1 MTRFRLLDGLRALLA
16 ATVLTALIAGVPL
29 VLYALAGPPL
39 PAHLPGLGEIGHALT
54 HRDDGTLFLAV
65 VKAVSWA
72 AWAGFV
78 ASTLIELTSRIRG
91 RATPHLPGLGA
102 AQWLSAQLISSVALA
117 AGSPAAFVM
126 AAVPP
131 AAVVA
136 AAPAALADTT
146 AAPHAGHDPL
156 RFAGAD
162 VSSGFGQ
169 FTTTKAHGPSGQAH
183 ARVLRLTH
191 AAYQVRRGDCLWTI
205 AEYHLGDGDRYT
217 EIADLNTGRV
227 MTDGARFT
235 QPDVIR
241 PGWVLRMPATAT
253 DLDRPQP
260 PVADRHP
267 GHPSAAPEFSRPH
280 DGAPSSPQPSASQEF
295 SKVGERPA
303 VVGDAAP
310 PAHTPQT
317 REARI
322 SAPEPTTIL
331 LTDAA
336 DTEDS
341 GPSTPVAAFAG
352 GVAVGSLLTLARL
365 RHAQRQARRRGR
377 RITLPTD
384 PATLRTEQELH
395 RLAAPDARE
404 RARQALATLGDATAA
419 AGRELPHALGARVC
433 PDAVELL
440 LAQPA
445 GTPPTPFTQ
454 GRTKATWRL
463 DLSNEPHAN
472 SARDVLPALLTT
484 GQLDD
489 GHALLVNLERLQT
502 ATATGPDELV
512 DRFLTTAATELITSD
527 GPWFDV
533 LAVGFPEL
541 HAAGTRI
548 RSCTDLTEALGLLA
562 DRARDLRGRLATSDG
577 PAHVADRRL
586 HDPDG
591 DWTLTVLISRNT
603 PSPDQLA
610 RLVDSV
616 TALPGGLAALVP
628 GDATG
633 APARFTLSQDD
644 QGPLL
649 NVTPPGLTVRPHLMP
664 NESYQRLGELFT
676 AAADTTDVAADDP
689 PYDAYASESLLP
701 PASGANGAAISE
713 LADDQH
719 EHVAFEV
726 GEPAQSEAAEPES
739 QRDEAMEV
747 VQVSILGPLEITGTV
762 ADLQPKMAEL
772 VLALALAGPTGLRN
786 IQLAAMM
793 GPDPDTPK
801 PSDQLRQL
809 ITRTRGKLGKAP
821 DGQARIL
828 CDPAYVYR
836 THAITLDWTRFQELA
851 DRGAKRNS
859 TTDLW
864 DALTLVRGP
873 VLDGCYHWWLE
884 TPVIENIRAEIVD
897 AADLLAELELDAG
910 RPDRSAR
917 AARQGLASDTYAEQ
931 LWRALMRAE
940 YEAGNMSR
948 VHEAWKA
955 CLKAVAEVSADGDP
969 HPETAA
975 LYRRLTAARRPA

>member
-29 VLYALAGPPL
+29 VLYALAGSPL

-65 VKAVSWA
+65 VKVVSWA

-78 ASTLIELTSRIRG
+78 ASTLVELTFRIRG

-146 AAPHAGHDPL
+146 AALDAGHDPL

-162 VSSGFGQ
+162 ESS
-169 FTTTKAHGPSGQAH
+169 PSGQPTMMGAKATSGQVH

-205 AEYHLGDGDRYT
+205 AEHHLGDGDRYT

-227 MTDGARFT
+227 MPDGARFT

-260 PVADRHP
+260 PVADRHS
-267 GHPSAAPEFSRPH
+267 GHPSHTPEFSRPH

-295 SKVGERPA
+295 SKAGEQPA
-303 VVGDAAP
+303 AVGDAAP

-322 SAPEPTTIL
+322 SAPEPTAIL
-331 LTDAA
+331 LTDGGEA
-336 DTEDS
+336 EDS
-341 GPSTPVAAFAG
+341 GPSAPVAAFAE

-384 PATLRTEQELH
+384 PATLRTEQELR
-395 RLAAPDARE
+395 RLAAPDAGA
-404 RARQALATLGDATAA
+404 RARQALAQLGDVVAA
-419 AGRELPHALGARVC
+419 AGRELPHVLGARVSA
-433 PDAVELL
+433 DAVELL

-445 GTPPTPFTQ
+445 GTPPAPFTQ
-454 GRTKATWRL
+454 GRTKVTWRTTL
-463 DLSNEPHAN
+463 NSEAHAD

-484 GQLDD
+484 GYLDD

-502 ATATGPDELV
+502 ATATGPHELV
-512 DRFLTTAATELITSD
+512 DRFLATAATELATSD

-541 HAAGTRI
+541 HTAGTRI
-548 RSCTDLTEALGLLA
+548 RPCTDLAEALGLLA

-610 RLVDSV
+610 RLVDTV

-633 APARFTLSQDD
+633 APARFALSQDD

-664 NESYQRLGELFT
+664 LESYQRLGELFT

-689 PYDAYASESLLP
+689 PYDAYAGESLLP
-701 PASGANGAAISE
+701 PASGATAPSTSLTIDDQQEETSTRGE
-713 LADDQH
+713 LAR
-719 EHVAFEV
+719 
-726 GEPAQSEAAEPES
+726 PEATEPES
-739 QRDEAMEV
+739 QQTEV
-747 VQVSILGPLEITGTV
+747 QAAVQVSILGPLEITGTV

-772 VLALALAGPTGLRN
+772 VLALTLAGPIGLRN

-828 CDPAYVYR
+828 CDSTYVYR
-836 THAITLDWTRFQELA
+836 TQAITLDWTRFQELA

-917 AARQGLASDTYAEQ
+917 AARQGLASDPYAEQ

-955 CLKAVAEVSADGDP
+955 CLKAVAEISADGDP

-975 LYRRLTAARRPA
+975 LYRRLTCARRSA

>member
-16 ATVLTALIAGVPL
+16 ATVLTTLIAGVPL
-29 VLYALAGPPL
+29 VLYALAGSPL
-39 PAHLPGLGEIGHALT
+39 PAHLPDLGEIGHALT

-65 VKAVSWA
+65 VKVVSWA

-78 ASTLIELTSRIRG
+78 ASTLVELTSRIRG

-117 AGSPAAFVM
+117 AGSPAAFVI

-136 AAPAALADTT
+136 AAPAALAGTT
-146 AAPHAGHDPL
+146 AAPDTGHNPL

-162 VSSGFGQ
+162 ASSPFGQ
-169 FTTTKAHGPSGQAH
+169 ATMMGAKATSEEAH

-205 AEYHLGDGDRYT
+205 AEHHLGDGDRYT
-217 EIADLNTGRV
+217 EIADLNTGRA

-280 DGAPSSPQPSASQEF
+280 DGAPSSPQSSASQEF
-295 SKVGERPA
+295 SKPGEQPA

-317 REARI
+317 REART

-331 LTDAA
+331 LTDGGEA
-336 DTEDS
+336 EHG

-365 RHAQRQARRRGR
+365 RHAQRQSRRRGR

-384 PATLRTEQELH
+384 PATLATEQELH

-419 AGRELPHALGARVC
+419 AGRELPHALGTRVC

-463 DLSNEPHAN
+463 DLSNAAHAN
-472 SARDVLPALLTT
+472 SSRDVLPALLTT
-484 GQLDD
+484 GHLDD

-502 ATATGPDELV
+502 ATATGPHELV

-541 HAAGTRI
+541 HTAGTRI
-548 RSCTDLTEALGLLA
+548 RPCPDLTEALGLLT
-562 DRARDLRGRLATSDG
+562 DRARDLRGRLATSAG

-591 DWTLTVLISRNT
+591 DWTLTLLISRNT

-610 RLVDSV
+610 RLVDTV

-628 GDATG
+628 ADAVG
-633 APARFTLSQDD
+633 APARFALSQDD

-664 NESYQRLGELFT
+664 LESYQRLGELFT
-676 AAADTTDVAADDP
+676 TAADTTDVAADDP

-739 QRDEAMEV
+739 QRDEALNA

-828 CDPAYVYR
+828 CDSAYVYR

-917 AARQGLASDTYAEQ
+917 AARQGLASDPYAEQ

-969 HPETAA
+969 HSETAA
-975 LYRRLTAARRPA
+975 LYRRLTSARHPA

>member
-1 MTRFRLLDGLRALLA
+1 M
-16 ATVLTALIAGVPL
+16 
-29 VLYALAGPPL
+29 
-39 PAHLPGLGEIGHALT
+39 
-54 HRDDGTLFLAV
+54 
-65 VKAVSWA
+65 VKVVSWA
-72 AWAGFV
+72 AWASFV
-78 ASTLIELTSRIRG
+78 ASTLVEFAARIRG
-91 RATPHLPGLGA
+91 RASPHLPGLGS
-102 AQWLSAQLISSVALA
+102 AQWPSAQLISSVALA
-117 AGSPAAFVM
+117 EHDFV
-126 AAVPP
+126 
-131 AAVVA
+131 
-136 AAPAALADTT
+136 
-146 AAPHAGHDPL
+146 
-156 RFAGAD
+156 RFVGAD
-162 VSSGFGQ
+162 ASLASGRPTMARAQ
-169 FTTTKAHGPSGQAH
+169 VMSGQAH

-205 AEYHLGDGDRYT
+205 AERHLGDGDRYT
-217 EIADLNTGRV
+217 EIAALNTGRV

-241 PGWVLRMPATAT
+241 PGWMLRMPAAAT

-260 PVADRHP
+260 PITDRHP
-267 GHPSAAPEFSRPH
+267 GHPSDAPEFSRPH
-280 DGAPSSPQPSASQEF
+280 DGAPSSPQPPAVHNSPNT
-295 SKVGERPA
+295 GERPA
-303 VVGDAAP
+303 AGRDAAP
-310 PAHTPQT
+310 PANTPQT
-317 REARI
+317 QQSRA
-322 SAPEPTTIL
+322 SAPEPTAIV
-331 LTDAA
+331 LTDGAEA
-336 DTEDS
+336 EDS

-365 RHAQRQARRRGR
+365 RQARRRGR
-377 RITLPTD
+377 RIALPADPETL
-384 PATLRTEQELH
+384 ATEQELR
-395 RLAAPDARE
+395 RLAAPDAH
-404 RARQALATLGDATAA
+404 AHGRQALATLGDVITA
-419 AGRELPHALGARVC
+419 AGRHLPPVLGARVSA
-433 PDAVELL
+433 DTVELL

-445 GTPPTPFTQ
+445 GTPPAPFTQ

-463 DLSNEPHAN
+463 DLNNAPHAD
-472 SARDVLPALLTT
+472 SSRDVLPALLTT
-484 GQLDD
+484 GHLDD

-502 ATATGPDELV
+502 ATASGPAELV
-512 DRFLTTAATELITSD
+512 DRFLATAATEVITGD

-541 HAAGTRI
+541 EAAGARI
-548 RSCTDLTEALGLLA
+548 RSCTNLTEALGLLA
-562 DRARDLRGRLATSDG
+562 DRARDLRRRLATTDG
-577 PAHVADRRL
+577 AADVADRRL

-591 DWTLTVLISRNT
+591 DWTLTLLISRNT

-610 RLVDSV
+610 RLVDTV

-628 GDATG
+628 GDATVV
-633 APARFTLSQDD
+633 PARFALSQDD
-644 QGPLL
+644 HGPLL
-649 NVTPPGLTVRPHLMP
+649 NVTPPGMTVRPHLMP
-664 NESYQRLGELFT
+664 TESYQRLGELFT
-676 AAADTTDVAADDP
+676 VAADTSDVAADAP
-689 PYDAYASESLLP
+689 PYDALTGESPLP
-701 PASGANGAAISE
+701 AASGANAPSTSIPVDNQQEDRKSG
-713 LADDQH
+713 
-719 EHVAFEV
+719 V
-726 GEPAQSEAAEPES
+726 EPARPELAEPES
-739 QRDEAMEV
+739 QRDEAQDA

-772 VLALALAGPTGLRN
+772 VLALTLAGPTGLRN

-828 CDPAYVYR
+828 CDSAYVYR

-851 DRGAKRNS
+851 DCGAKRNS

-864 DALTLVRGP
+864 EALALVRGP

-897 AADLLAELELDAG
+897 AADLLAELELYAG

-917 AARQGLASDTYAEQ
+917 AARQGLASDPYPEQ
-931 LWRALMRAE
+931 LWRALIRAE

-975 LYRRLTAARRPA
+975 LYRRLATVRRPLDDYHRGELEWRS

>member
-16 ATVLTALIAGVPL
+16 AAVLTALIAGVPL
-29 VLYALAGPPL
+29 VLYALAGSPV

-54 HRDDGTLFLAV
+54 HRDDGSLFLAV
-65 VKAVSWA
+65 VKVVSWA
-72 AWAGFV
+72 AWASFV
-78 ASTLIELTSRIRG
+78 VSTLVELASRIRG
-91 RATPHLPGLGA
+91 RTTPHLPGLGA
-102 AQWLSAQLISSVALA
+102 TQWLSAQLISSVALA

-146 AAPHAGHDPL
+146 TTSPDAGHDPL

-169 FTTTKAHGPSGQAH
+169 LTTTETHVASGQAH

-205 AEYHLGDGDRYT
+205 AERHLGDGDRYT
-217 EIADLNTGRV
+217 EIAQLNMGRA
-227 MTDGARFT
+227 MTDGVRFT

-241 PGWVLRMPATAT
+241 PGWVLRMPAAAT

-260 PVADRHP
+260 PIEDRHP
-267 GHPSAAPEFSRPH
+267 GHSSDAPAFSRPH
-280 DGAPSSPQPSASQEF
+280 DGAPSSPPQVERESP
-295 SKVGERPA
+295 KVGERPA
-303 VVGDAAP
+303 ALRDTAQ

-317 REARI
+317 REARA
-322 SAPEPTTIL
+322 SAPEPTAIL
-331 LTDAA
+331 LTDGGEA
-336 DTEDS
+336 EDS
-341 GPSTPVAAFAG
+341 GPSAPVAAFAG

-365 RHAQRQARRRGR
+365 RHAQRQVRRRGR
-377 RITLPTD
+377 RIALPDD
-384 PATLRTEQELH
+384 PDTLRTEQEL
-395 RLAAPDARE
+395 RRVAAPDALTRG
-404 RARQALATLGDATAA
+404 RQALAQLGDVITA
-419 AGRELPHALGARVC
+419 AGRDLPHVLGARVSA
-433 PDAVELL
+433 DTVELL

-445 GTPPTPFTQ
+445 GTPPAPFTQ

-463 DLSNEPHAN
+463 DLSSAPHAG
-472 SARDVLPALLTT
+472 SPRDVLPALLTT
-484 GQLDD
+484 GYLDD

-512 DRFLTTAATELITSD
+512 DRFLTTAAAELITGD

-541 HAAGTRI
+541 HTAGARI

-577 PAHVADRRL
+577 PADVADRRL

-610 RLVDSV
+610 RLVDTV

-628 GDATG
+628 GDTTG
-633 APARFTLSQDD
+633 APARFALSQDD
-644 QGPLL
+644 QGPRLD
-649 NVTPPGLTVRPHLMP
+649 VTPPGLTVRPHLMP
-664 NESYQRLGELFT
+664 IESYQRLGELFT
-676 AAADTTDVAADDP
+676 TAADTRHVAADAP
-689 PYDAYASESLLP
+689 PYDAYGSESLLP
-701 PASGANGAAISE
+701 LASDASRSYAPEA
-713 LADDQH
+713 ADDQQ
-719 EHVAFEV
+719 EDGEPG
-726 GEPAQSEAAEPES
+726 GEPARPEAAEPGT
-739 QRDEAMEV
+739 QRDEALDA

-772 VLALALAGPTGLRN
+772 VLALTLAGPTELRN
-786 IQLAAMM
+786 IQLATMM

-821 DGQARIL
+821 DSQARIL
-828 CDPAYVYR
+828 CDSAYSYR

-864 DALTLVRGP
+864 EALALVRGP

-884 TPVIENIRAEIVD
+884 TPLIENIRAEIVD

-917 AARQGLASDTYAEQ
+917 AARQGLASDPYAEQ

-940 YEAGNMSR
+940 YEAGNVSR

-975 LYRRLTAARRPA
+975 LYRRLTTARRPA